1 MKICAIGFAGQLS
14 AKPGMCNRCSFSW
27 GRIALLAFAQR
38 QIRVSRAD
46 IPMNRQRR
54 KHIPSI
60 IATLGDYM
68 QAKRYEKGLHRYQ
81 VADKMGIAASL
92 VSAWESGNSTP
103 DKTQWQM
110 LSELLSFDSGV
121 DLPKPH
127 ASCMLGFAQLKA

>member
-1 MKICAIGFAGQLS
+1 M
-14 AKPGMCNRCSFSW
+14 
-27 GRIALLAFAQR
+27 ALAQR

-92 VSAWESGNSTP
+92 VSVWESGNSTP
-103 DKTQWQM
+103 DKTDSSSSQKLAEISWM
-110 LSELLSFDSGV
+110 RGSFYF
-121 DLPKPH
+121 LPLAGAPFH
-127 ASCMLGFAQLKA
+127 TVLPR

>member
-1 MKICAIGFAGQLS
+1 L
-14 AKPGMCNRCSFSW
+14 
-27 GRIALLAFAQR
+27 ALAQR

-68 QAKRYEKGLHRYQ
+68 QAKRYEKGLHHYQ